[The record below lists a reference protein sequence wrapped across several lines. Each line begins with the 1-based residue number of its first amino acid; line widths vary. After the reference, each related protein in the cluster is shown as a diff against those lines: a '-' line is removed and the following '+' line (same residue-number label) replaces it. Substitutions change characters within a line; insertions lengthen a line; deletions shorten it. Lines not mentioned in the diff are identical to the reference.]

1 MLRIG
6 ITGGIGSGKSTF
18 CAHLEEQGAVVF
30 DADSEANAV
39 MVGDASTRKAIIDLM
54 GPFAYQVDGLLDREF
69 VSRRIF
75 SDPIARR
82 RIGEIVHPRVQE
94 RFLQAAK
101 EATRAGAEAIVREAA
116 LLPPAHMR
124 DSLDVLLVVEAPRE
138 DRVHRVVER
147 NHLPREAVMDRID
160 AQPAD
165 EVYRSAA
172 DEVIVNDGS
181 LDDLRNEAL
190 RFWGQIIVRQSA

>member
-1 MLRIG
+1 
-6 ITGGIGSGKSTF
+6 
-18 CAHLEEQGAVVF
+18 
-30 DADSEANAV
+30 
-39 MVGDASTRKAIIDLM
+39 
-54 GPFAYQVDGLLDREF
+54 
-69 VSRRIF
+69 
-75 SDPIARR
+75 
-82 RIGEIVHPRVQE
+82 
-94 RFLQAAK
+94 
-101 EATRAGAEAIVREAA
+101 
-116 LLPPAHMR
+116 MR

-172 DEVIVNDGS
+172 DEVIVYDGS